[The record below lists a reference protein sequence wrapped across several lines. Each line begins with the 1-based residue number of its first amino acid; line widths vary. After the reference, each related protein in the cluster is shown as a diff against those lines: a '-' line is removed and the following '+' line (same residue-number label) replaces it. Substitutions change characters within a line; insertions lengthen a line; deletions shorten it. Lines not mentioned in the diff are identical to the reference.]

1 LSQSWANIDERR
13 AFVADLFNKGIE
25 IDRKVKFEAAQKFN
39 CHVSAIYADIKHF
52 QKLKYE
58 GKIGDENLEGWNP
71 VSGLTQ
77 EINRIITPDEF
88 LKGQVD
94 LIVDRRVLEYF
105 FSHPEQ
111 IYSSLSPRQFEEFV
125 ADILANLGYSVQ
137 VSPIGADEGIDIY
150 AERNHIIGAELVLV
164 QCKHYQNSTK
174 VSRPVVQQL
183 KANVFDKN
191 ASIGLVVTTSTFT
204 KPAWNYI
211 NQAKYRLTGAD
222 HQKLQEWLAYIKRNK
237 GF

>member
-1 LSQSWANIDERR
+1 MAWPNIDERR
-13 AFVADLFNKGIE
+13 AFVADLINKGVK
-25 IDRKVKFEAAQKFN
+25 IDHKIKLEVAQKLN
-39 CHVSAIYADIKHF
+39 CHVSAIYADVKYF
-52 QKLKYE
+52 QKLRYQ

-71 VSGLTQ
+71 VSNLPQ

-88 LKGQVD
+88 LKGQID

-105 FSHPEQ
+105 YSHPEQ
-111 IYSSLSPRQFEEFV
+111 IYSSLNPRQFEEFV
-125 ADILANLGYSVQ
+125 ANILANLGYSVQ

-150 AERNHIIGAELVLV
+150 AERKHIIGAELVLV
-164 QCKHYQNSTK
+164 QCKHFQNSIK

-183 KANVFDKN
+183 KANVFDKS
-191 ASIGLVVTTSTFT
+191 ASSGLVVTTSTFT

-211 NQAKYRLTGAD
+211 NQAKYRLAGAD
-222 HQKLQEWLAYIKRNK
+222 NQKLQEWLAYIKRNK